1 MARTIDAS
9 GNWVDISDTAPAGPP
24 PVVMTGR
31 NVTLIDDTGN
41 PRVIDEGEYAQAR
54 AAGWRDETPE
64 EEASR
69 AEAARYGGFGEQVEG
84 TLEEVAR
91 VGSFG
96 ASDAIIGGAL
106 EAAKG
111 QEFADAERA
120 RMAARQ
126 RQLSTVGKGIGLAG
140 GIGLTAGLGVGRLG
154 GAAEGLV
161 ARGLGGAGLAGEGI
175 AQTALRTGAK
185 LAAGGAVEGAAMG
198 AGAGL
203 SEAALAPGGDY
214 DGLAQKLW
222 AGAKHGAAF
231 GAGAGAFLGVGS
243 GALGAAS
250 RRGMKFLTG
259 PAGVKRLLESTAD
272 EATTRAVGGLSPTDV
287 AKLGGEDGIA
297 TLARQVRSHALDD
310 GSKVFT
316 AGASKERIAEQLAK
330 ATDEV
335 GAKLG
340 TLRREVSDAIE
351 TAGRADLR
359 PELGTFFKGVD
370 DFVDAAAKGP
380 RALAKRA
387 EAAAAQ
393 VEGLRKLWQA
403 GGATLED
410 VAAYRVQLDKVIKP
424 RAPGGGLRVAK
435 ANAEELTKVRD
446 MLESHVA
453 ESVERGIA
461 EFMPAQAAAYSP
473 LKLRYKALTSFNQL
487 AERNAG
493 RELARNRFAPFETF
507 STIGGG
513 LASLATGNVMP
524 LLGGA
529 AIGAARHLYSA
540 RGEST
545 IAVLADMLA
554 KSEART
560 SGALNKFFA
569 AGAAAPRKALAA
581 GAVDDIRA
589 SRSRTADALR
599 IREGEVMADAYR
611 KRLREIQDFD
621 PMRMEVGAVAKDA
634 PGTATGLVAARVR
647 ARDFLLEKAPRELLG
662 DDPLQ
667 PHLKRPVPSRPELEK
682 FARYMRTV
690 DDPLSVLDDLNDGRL
705 SKEQVEALRVVY
717 PAVYADLEKRIVEKL
732 TDSTERVPY
741 LKRVQLGLLLGIPT
755 DKSLQ
760 PHRVAMSQAI
770 YAPPGQGPGATA
782 AAPSAPRGRGT
793 NGAIGKSMATSSQAN
808 EGGLVEF

>member
-1 MARTIDAS
+1 MIT
-9 GNWVDISDTAPAGPP
+9 VDDNGQLVETPDPAAPP
-24 PVVMTGR
+24 PVVRTGR
-31 NVTLIDDTGN
+31 NVTLIDDTGT
-41 PRVIDEGEYAQAR
+41 PRTIDEGEYAQAR
-54 AAGWRDETPE
+54 AAGWRDETPD
-64 EEASR
+64 
-69 AEAARYGGFGEQVEG
+69 EAAARQEAETYGGFGQQVEG
-84 TLEEVAR
+84 TLDEVAR

-96 ASDAIIGGAL
+96 LSDAVIGGAL

-111 QEFADAERA
+111 KEFADAERE
-120 RMAARQ
+120 RMLARQ
-126 RQLSTVGKGIGLAG
+126 RQLSPIGKGIGLAG

-161 ARGLGGAGLAGEGI
+161 ARGLGRAGLAGEGI
-175 AQTALRTGAK
+175 AQSALSSGARI
-185 LAAGGAVEGAAMG
+185 AAGGAVEGAAMG
-198 AGAGL
+198 AGTAL

-231 GAGAGAFLGVGS
+231 GAGAGAFLGTGA

-250 RRGMKFLTG
+250 RRGLKFLTG
-259 PAGVKRLLESTAD
+259 PGGVKRLLESVSD

-287 AKLGGEDGIA
+287 SKLGGEEGIA
-297 TLARQVRSHALDD
+297 ALARQVRGHTLDD

-330 ATDEV
+330 ATGEV
-335 GAKLG
+335 GEKLG
-340 TLRREVSDAIE
+340 ALRREVSDAIE

-359 PELGTFFKGVD
+359 PELGTFFQGVD
-370 DFVDAAAKGP
+370 DFVAAAAKGP
-380 RALAKRA
+380 RALAQRA
-387 EAAAAQ
+387 ERAAAQ

-410 VAAYRVQLDKVIKP
+410 VAAYRVQLDKVLRPKP
-424 RAPGGGLRVAK
+424 VGGGLRVAK
-435 ANAEELTKVRD
+435 ANAEELTAVRD

-461 EFMPAQAAAYSP
+461 EFLPAQAAAYSP

-493 RELARNRFAPFETF
+493 RELARNRMAPFETF

-513 LASLATGNVMP
+513 LASLATGNVLP
-524 LLGGA
+524 VLGGIG
-529 AIGAARHLYSA
+529 IGAARHLYSA

-545 IAVLADMLA
+545 VAVLADMLA
-554 KSEART
+554 RSQNRT
-560 SGALNKFFA
+560 SSALNKFFA
-569 AGAAAPRKALAA
+569 AGKAAPRKALGA

-589 SRSRTADALR
+589 SHSRTAEALR
-599 IREGEVMADAYR
+599 VREGEVLADAYR

-667 PHLKRPVPSRPELEK
+667 PHLKKPVPSRPELEK

-690 DDPLSVLDDLNDGRL
+690 DDPLSVLDDMNDGRL
-705 SKEQVEALRVVY
+705 TKEQVEALRVVY
-717 PAVYADLEKRIVEKL
+717 PAVYADLEKRVVEKL

-760 PHRVAMSQAI
+760 PERIAMTQAI

-782 AAPSAPRGRGT
+782 GPAPVGKGT

-808 EGGLVEF
+808 EAGLVEF